1 MDVLKRLITQIQAQ
15 VADLSVSQ
23 KLLIGTLLLVIPMML
38 WVVATYSGSSA
49 MLPVLDQPM
58 DEATRTRIVG
68 YLQSNQIRFEQTGN
82 QVLIPAEKRP
92 AVIAQ
97 LALSNL
103 LPSDTSEGF
112 KKFLAE
118 QSWWWSEK
126 HRSKYYD
133 IALQNHLSS
142 VISEFPWVRDATVMI
157 SRPAG
162 LAFARPK
169 MSPTASVQLTLETGR
184 LNQRQ
189 VRSVAD
195 LVSGAVAEMRTKDVN
210 VIDAV
215 AGRSYTVDSEMG
227 SDPGAFLETVSNI
240 ENYFRRKI
248 EKQFQKVAAG
258 IQVGVNVDVDMTRS
272 KSEKSIVSDK
282 PLLVRSRTQTTE
294 TRRPIPEGGPTINAN
309 TGMSIPGSGTGGAA
323 QVHEEREEQFTP
335 HPGYEKILSQLPAGM
350 PKRVS
355 AALHVPR
362 TYFIRLFKE
371 RNPGTD
377 AEPTE
382 EQLAELIDKEQP
394 FFRNTIKQVLPIT
407 SDEQIYIG
415 TYSDTLP
422 AGLARMMPA
431 RAPGESWWSGTWLL
445 NGMLVGLAVFALAAM
460 VLLVRRA
467 ASEPLPSAHQLAGIP
482 ELVGADETPVG
493 DVEAS
498 SAPLPGVE
506 LDERTIQHKQL
517 VDQVADMSRSNPK
530 EVASLLKWWMRQR
543 NR

>member
-1 MDVLKRLITQIQAQ
+1 MDVLKRLITQVQAQ

-23 KLLIGTLLLVIPMML
+23 KLLIGTLLLVIPMTL
-38 WVVATYSGSSA
+38 WVVVTYSGSSA

-68 YLQSNQIRFEQTGN
+68 YLQSNRIRFEQSGS
-82 QVLIPAEKRP
+82 QILIPAEKRP

-142 VISEFPWVRDATVMI
+142 VISEFPWVRDATVII

-169 MSPTASVQLTLETGR
+169 MSPTASVQLTLDAGR

-195 LVSGAVAEMRTKDVN
+195 LVSGAVAEMRTEDVN

-215 AGRSYTVDSEMG
+215 AGRSYTIESDMG
-227 SDPGAFLETVSNI
+227 SDPGAFLETVSSI
-240 ENYFRRKI
+240 ENYFRQKI

-272 KSEKSIVSDK
+272 KSEKKVISDK
-282 PLLVRSRTQTTE
+282 PFLVRSRTQSTE
-294 TRRPIPEGGPTINAN
+294 TRRPVAEGSPTIRAN
-309 TGMSIPGSGTGGAA
+309 TGLTIPGSSAGRAA
-323 QVHEEREEQFTP
+323 QTHEEREEQFTR
-335 HPGYEKILSQLPAGM
+335 HPGYELIQSKLPVGM
-350 PKRVS
+350 PKRVT
-355 AALHVPR
+355 AAIHVPR

-371 RNPGTD
+371 RNPGSD
-377 AEPTE
+377 DEPTE
-382 EQLAELIDKEQP
+382 AQLADLIDKQQP
-394 FFRNTIKQVLPIT
+394 FFLNTIKQVLPIT

-422 AGLARMMPA
+422 AGLAKMIPT
-431 RAPGESWWSGTWLL
+431 PGPMAGWPGSWLL
-445 NGMLVGLAVFALAAM
+445 NGMLLGLVVFALAAL

-467 ASEPLPSAHQLAGIP
+467 ASDPMPSAHQLAGIP
-482 ELVGADETPVG
+482 DLVAADEGPVG
-493 DVEAS
+493 DVEVS

-517 VDQVADMSRSNPK
+517 VDQVSDMSRSNPQ